1 MDRGAEVLYAH
12 IRRREKE
19 TAMAKKKRRKKKE
32 ARGNSRAM
40 RLRL

>member
-19 TAMAKKKRRKKKE
+19 TARAKKKEEKKE
-32 ARGNSRAM
+32 RGER
-40 RLRL
+40 